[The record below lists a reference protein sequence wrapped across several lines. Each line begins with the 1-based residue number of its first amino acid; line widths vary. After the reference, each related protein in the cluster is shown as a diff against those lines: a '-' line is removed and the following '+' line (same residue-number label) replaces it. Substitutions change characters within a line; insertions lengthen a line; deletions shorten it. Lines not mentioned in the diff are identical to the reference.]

1 MLPPL
6 ITNLT
11 RLGLA
16 VALSTQSLAAQTS
29 NDSVP
34 PPQAPLVEMQ
44 DASSPQT
51 HVLGG
56 KVEWARLKTDGPYW
70 DRHARSDPRL
80 LRFIRTSAALN
91 IDPVW
96 HTADVDNFQ
105 QMIAY
110 PFIFSDGLH
119 RVTDLQGLQNLRE
132 YFKRGGFIFIDSC
145 INTDINPDPD
155 IFLRLQEATLQRI
168 LPDSHVERLPDNH
181 EIYRDCFDMKDGL
194 PHTYMNNI
202 YNPAWAKHGLYAVYS
217 GNHLVS
223 LISLSGLQCGWDSM
237 NPDPEH
243 VTNCMKMMVNIY
255 FYAITH

>member
-1 MLPPL
+1 MPHSLM
-6 ITNLT
+6 TC
-11 RLGLA
+11 LA
-16 VALSTQSLAAQTS
+16 WLALALALSKQSLHAQTP
-29 NDSVP
+29 DARIP
-34 PPQAPLVEMQ
+34 DPQAPVVQIPDMGTPSAQL
-44 DASSPQT
+44 P
-51 HVLGG
+51 GG
-56 KVEWARLKTDGPYW
+56 KVEWARLKTQGPYW

-80 LRFIRTSAALN
+80 LRFIRNTASLN

-96 HTADVDNFQ
+96 HAADVEDFQ

-119 RVTDLQGLQNLRE
+119 RVTDLQGIQNLRE

-155 IFLRLQEATLQRI
+155 AFLKMQITTLQRI
-168 LPDSHVERLPDNH
+168 LPDARVERLPDNH
-181 EIYRDCFDMKDGL
+181 EIYHNCFDMKDGL
-194 PHTYMNNI
+194 PHTFMRNI

-217 GNHLVS
+217 GDRLVS

-243 VTNCMKMMVNIY
+243 VTKCMKMMVNIY
-255 FYAITH
+255 VYAITH